1 MRPGETWEDYVK
13 RLARAQG
20 IDPDKIEAGTVLP
33 TDGTLDALDVVRGR
47 TPDGKASLDVVNE
60 NRPAAPT
67 PASGKSASEERFL
80 VLWHVY
86 GEWER
91 FGHPR
96 RQMRIIPNRKFVSDF
111 VWMCDGFKLLVV
123 EIEGM
128 TGRDGHVGGHR
139 SIHGLQRDAR
149 KYNLAALNGWGSVYR
164 VPSWWLFRGYERQ
177 SPRVFIEEINTLLA
191 NRVLLLRVLAEANI
205 DEARELLAMMRFE
218 EVKYVSEA

>member
-20 IDPDKIEAGTVLP
+20 LDPDEIEAGTVLP
-33 TDGTLDALDVVRGR
+33 TDGTLGALDVVRGE
-47 TPDGKASLDVVNE
+47 TTDGRASLDVVNE
-60 NRPAAPT
+60 NCSAAPT
-67 PASGKSASEERFL
+67 PAGGKSAAEERFL
-80 VLWHVY
+80 ALWHVY

-91 FGHPR
+91 FGQPR
-96 RQMRIIPNRKFVSDF
+96 RQVRIIPNRKFVSDF
-111 VWMCDGFKLLVV
+111 VWTWDGFKLLVV

-139 SIHGLQRDAR
+139 STRGLQRDAR

-177 SPRVFIEEINTLLA
+177 APRVFIEEINALLA
-191 NRVLLLRVLAEANI
+191 NRALLLRVLAEANT
-205 DEARELLAMMRFE
+205 DEARALLAMMRFE
-218 EVKYVSEA
+218 EVERVSEA